1 MAEPHAAGTSGTS
14 GTAGPRVGLVVNP
27 IAGLGGRVGL
37 KGTDGE
43 ATVARALARGAV
55 PEAGARAAAAL
66 RRLVAAWPAGRP
78 APLVLVPDGEMGAVA
93 AREAGVDHRAVGP
106 SPGPGPT
113 SAADTRRLARALV
126 DAGIDLL
133 LVAGGDGT
141 ARDVC
146 AAVGKAVPVLGIP
159 AGVKILSGVF
169 ATSPAAAGELAASF
183 LAARRGATVEGEVVD
198 LDEDAYRRGIVA
210 PRLFGHLRVPR
221 GRRLQGRKSPSPPE
235 AGAAAAAIA
244 EDVVER
250 MTTGRAW
257 VLGPGSTVRAI
268 ADRLGVPKTL
278 VGVDVVE
285 IGEDGPRVVVADAA
299 EADLLPVVRAGP
311 ATIVLTPIGGQGFL
325 LGRGN
330 QPISAAVLRAAGPD
344 AILVVAAAEKL
355 AALGGRALLVDTGDP
370 ALDAALAGHAR
381 VVTGFHEAAIVRI
394 AAA

>member
-1 MAEPHAAGTSGTS
+1 
-14 GTAGPRVGLVVNP
+14 VG
-27 IAGLGGRVGL
+27 
-37 KGTDGE
+37 E
-43 ATVARALARGAV
+43 
-55 PEAGARAAAAL
+55 
-66 RRLVAAWPAGRP
+66 
-78 APLVLVPDGEMGAVA
+78 
-93 AREAGVDHRAVGP
+93 
-106 SPGPGPT
+106 
-113 SAADTRRLARALV
+113 
-126 DAGIDLL
+126 DA
-133 LVAGGDGT
+133 
-141 ARDVC
+141 
-146 AAVGKAVPVLGIP
+146 PVLGIP

-169 ATSPAAAGELAASF
+169 ATSPAAAGELAAAF
-183 LAARRGATVEGEVVD
+183 LAAGGGATVEGEVVD

-250 MTTGRAW
+250 MTTARAW

-344 AILVVAAAEKL
+344 AILVVATAEKL

-381 VVTGFHEAAIVRI
+381 VVTGDHEAAVVRI

>member
-1 MAEPHAAGTSGTS
+1 MAEPHAAGTADNA

-55 PEAGARAAAAL
+55 PESSVRAAAAL
-66 RRLVAAWPAGRP
+66 RQLFVAWPTGRA
-78 APLVLVPDGEMGAVA
+78 APHVLVPDGEMGAVA
-93 AREAGVDHRAVGP
+93 AREAGVDHRVVGQL
-106 SPGPGPT
+106 PGPGPT
-113 SAADTRRLARALV
+113 SAADTSRLARALV

-141 ARDVC
+141 ARDIC
-146 AAVGKAVPVLGIP
+146 AAVGENIPVLGIP

-183 LAARRGATVEGEVVD
+183 LAVRGGATVEGEVVD
-198 LDEDAYRRGIVA
+198 LDEDAYRLGIVA

-221 GRRLQGRKSPSPPE
+221 GRRLQGRKSPSPPA

-257 VLGPGSTVRAI
+257 ILGPGSTVRAI

-285 IGEDGPRVVVADAA
+285 IGDVGPRVVVADAA
-299 EADLLPVVRAGP
+299 EADLLRVVRAGP

-330 QPISAAVLRAAGPD
+330 QPISAAVLRVAGPD
-344 AILVVAAAEKL
+344 AILVVATAEKL

-381 VVTGFHEAAIVRI
+381 VMTGDHEAAIVRI